1 MDTSDV
7 RFRREVDEEDGR
19 RVRSVV
25 ESTGFFSAEEAD
37 IAVELVLERLG
48 AGPES
53 GYDFLFAELGG
64 GTAGYSCWGRI
75 PGTVSSYDLYWIVV
89 RQDLRGKGIGKE
101 LMARTEALIAE
112 AGGTRVYIETSSR
125 AQYDGTRNF
134 YGRCGYEA
142 EAVLKDFY
150 APGDGKVIYRKVLAP
165 PNQGG
170 GRA

>member
-1 MDTSDV
+1 MITGDV
-7 RFRREVDEEDGR
+7 RFRRKVGEEDAR
-19 RVRSVV
+19 YVRNVV

-37 IAVELVLERLG
+37 IAVELVLERLRAG
-48 AGPES
+48 ADS

-64 GTAGYSCWGRI
+64 GMAGYSCWGRV
-75 PGTVSSYDLYWIVV
+75 PGTASSYDLYWIVV

-101 LMARTEALIAE
+101 LMARSESLIAE

-125 AQYDGTRNF
+125 GQYDGTRKF
-134 YGRCGYEA
+134 YARCGYEV

-150 APGDGKVIYRKVLAP
+150 TPGDGKVIYRKVLAP
-165 PNQGG
+165 PNEGG